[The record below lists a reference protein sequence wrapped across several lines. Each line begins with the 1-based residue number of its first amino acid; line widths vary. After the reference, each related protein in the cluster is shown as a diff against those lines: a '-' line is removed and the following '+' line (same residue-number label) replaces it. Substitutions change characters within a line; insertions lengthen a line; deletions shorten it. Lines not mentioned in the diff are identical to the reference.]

1 MQCDFRVSLLLE
13 IGDDA
18 LADQLGVADHV
29 QDLVVL
35 AVDQSQFESEINK
48 NNNNEGT
55 FFLEGPNLIK
65 TFQIYFFHHNV
76 MLSL

>member
-1 MQCDFRVSLLLE
+1 VQCNFRVSLLLE

-35 AVDQSQFESEINK
+35 AVDQSQFESGIKK
-48 NNNNEGT
+48 NNNNEAN
-55 FFLEGPNLIK
+55 FLVGQNL
-65 TFQIYFFHHNV
+65 
-76 MLSL
+76 SR

>member
-1 MQCDFRVSLLLE
+1 LCQASIYLDEVQCNFRVSLLLE
-13 IGDDA
+13 IGNDA

-48 NNNNEGT
+48 
-55 FFLEGPNLIK
+55 K
-65 TFQIYFFHHNV
+65 K
-76 MLSL
+76 